1 MPSVPLNSDTATF
14 LAEGLLGTVFNSELA
29 KLADDIER
37 RGDDGKERILAIEFR
52 FKKKNGFIFCEPI
65 VAGKVPKQG
74 TFLTKMQL
82 QQDGRE
88 MKFFFNPKSM
98 DEPGQ
103 LTVDDALPAKKKRSA
118 DGEE

>member
-1 MPSVPLNSDTATF
+1 
-14 LAEGLLGTVFNSELA
+14 LA

-37 RGDDGKERILAIEFR
+37 RGDDGKELILAIEFR

-82 QQDGRE
+82 QQVGRE
-88 MKFFFNPKSM
+88 MQFFFNPKAM

-103 LTVDDALPAKKKRSA
+103 LTVDDALPETGKKRKSGS
-118 DGEE
+118 DD